1 MESIAKINKD
11 IDQIWQYH
19 LNVRSHFPFARKEH
33 IGKQIIE
40 SSPFYAIHGYVIKY
54 DYGKELKNDDIVRI
68 NKLSNWL
75 NQNALIRLYALMNYY
90 DFVGKNIKID
100 QSKNGWKELDLLR
113 RLRNL
118 FSHTDGSYNS
128 EDIEQSTLVAE
139 LKSYFNLEQ
148 DTFDHFPIS
157 IDSVIEPIF
166 EGCKA
171 YVRSGGKI

>member
-1 MESIAKINKD
+1 LESIAKICEN

-33 IGKQIIE
+33 LGKQIIE
-40 SSPFYAIHGYVIKY
+40 SSPYYANHGYIIKY
-54 DYGKELKNDDIVRI
+54 DYGKELENDDIVRI

-75 NQNALIRLYALMNYY
+75 NQNVLIRLYALMNYN
-90 DFVGKNIKID
+90 DFVGEKIKID
-100 QSKNGWKELDLLR
+100 KSRNGWKELDLLR

-118 FSHTDGSYNS
+118 FAHTDGSYNS
-128 EDIEQSTLVAE
+128 EDEEQSILVEE
-139 LKSYFNLEQ
+139 LKSHFSLEQ

-171 YVRSGGKI
+171 YVISARTE